1 MPTYD
6 YRCTTNGQ
14 VIEVKHAMSE
24 TLTTWGE
31 VCNHAGIELG
41 NTPANSPVE
50 RLITG
55 GQFVRSSALK
65 NAEPS
70 CASGSCCPGG
80 MCGLN

>member
-6 YRCTTNGQ
+6 YRCIETGQ
-14 VIEVKHAMSE
+14 VVEVRHAMSE
-24 TLTTWGE
+24 NLTTWGE
-31 VCNHAGIELG
+31 ICHRTGMELG

-55 GQFVRSSALK
+55 GQFVHSNALK
-65 NAEPS
+65 NPEPS
-70 CASGSCCPGG
+70 CATGSCCPGG